1 MSRLPRVLGIIA
13 EYNPFHNGHLYHI
26 KQSIS
31 QDNSDCVVCV
41 ISGNFVQRGN
51 TSIIDKWTKTKMA
64 IANGADL
71 IIELPTVY
79 STSSAENFAEGA
91 IKILDELG
99 VVDSISFGMETKD
112 ISTLNNIANVLYQ
125 EPKEY
130 LTMLN
135 HELGRGISYPKAR
148 ESALMM
154 YLNDIKRYANVLSGS
169 NNILGIEYLKA
180 MKKLKSPL
188 KPIGI
193 QREKVYYH
201 DNFIVDDFASATA
214 IRKMIINR
222 QFNDIMK
229 VIPRSSYILLA
240 QELQKG
246 HYVLDL
252 SKFQD
257 VILYKLRTMTTEEIK
272 ELPDVSEGLENA
284 IKNAADSCNNIID
297 LVNIIKSKRYTQ
309 TRIQRILIYTLLGIT
324 KKMMDTSKKITPYI
338 RVLGFTEK
346 GKHLISEAMAKNPK
360 LNLVTS
366 VKKFMET
373 SKNKQLKEM
382 LKMDIY
388 ATNVYTLGYEKD
400 SWANLDYTNKIVT
413 IDDIKGAKRK

>member
-1 MSRLPRVLGIIA
+1 MPRVLGIIA

-71 IIELPTVY
+71 VIELPTVY

-99 VVDSISFGMETKD
+99 VVDSISFGMEAKD

-130 LTMLN
+130 VTMLN

-180 MKKLKSPL
+180 IKKQKSPL

-222 QFNDIMK
+222 QFNEIMK
-229 VIPRSSYILLA
+229 VIPRSSYVLLA

-257 VILYKLRTMTTEEIK
+257 EILYKLRTMTIAEIK
-272 ELPDVSEGLENA
+272 ELTDVSEGLENA

-324 KKMMDTSKKITPYI
+324 KKTMDTSKKVTPYI

-346 GKHLISEAMAKNPK
+346 GKQLISEAMAKNPK

-413 IDDIKGAKRK
+413 IDDIKGAKRKWL